1 MSSTQ
6 QLLLGEGAGG
16 GPANYIEDVFSSWIY
31 TGTDA
36 TLAIPNGIDLSTKGG
51 LVWIKNRS
59 TNSSFGGNHQL
70 VDTVRGRTATSG
82 SSMLSTNN
90 ADSSSGTNGYDAST
104 QGFSSFDTTGF
115 TVKSSGGEV
124 YSGAC
129 NTSGVR
135 YTSWTFREQPKF
147 FDIVTYTGNGAA
159 GRQIS
164 HNLGSTP
171 GCIIVKTATGGNGWN
186 VWHKDL
192 GDSNELLLNSTA
204 ASTSFGYFGGAPTS
218 TTFTVDGAVGNGTNT
233 NGQLFVAYIFAN
245 NAGGFGAAGTDNV
258 ITCGS
263 FNTDSIGIATVTLGY
278 EPQWLMFKKTNG
290 PSNWTIKD
298 TMRGSLTA
306 SISGQSAVNLSANTN
321 GDESTNGDVNG
332 VNATAT
338 GFYSN
343 GNEVSGSSTYVYI
356 AIRRGPMKV
365 PTAGTSVYSPIVSSA
380 SDNTKLTTGFP
391 VDLQWAGVRAG
402 DSDNMTVIDRLRST
416 STNTTQS
423 NGRFLETSQTVAENS
438 GSGSSRA
445 NYWDNTG
452 FRMPGAYSGGSMVF
466 WNFGRAPSFFDEVC
480 YTGTGANQTLPHNLG
495 VVPELMITKNR
506 SNSSNWRVYDAFNGP
521 TKRGTL
527 NADTAWDVQSTMW
540 NDTAPTSTVF
550 TVGTS
555 NSASSQTYVIYLF
568 ATAAGVSKV
577 FSYTGNGSSQTIN
590 CGFTGG
596 ARFVLI
602 KRTDDVGDWYVWD
615 SARGI
620 VSGNDPHLS
629 LNTTAAEV
637 TTDDTIDTDSTGFV
651 VNQVS
656 ATNVNVSSATY
667 IGIAIA

>member
-1 MSSTQ
+1 MSSSQ

-16 GPANYIEDVFSSWIY
+16 AAPVYIEDVFSTWLY

-59 TNSSFGGNHQL
+59 TNSSFGGSHQL
-70 VDTVRGRTATSG
+70 VDTVRGLTATSG

-90 ADSSSGTNGYDAST
+90 ADSSSGTNGYSAST

-186 VWHKDL
+186 VWHTAL
-192 GDSNELLLNSTA
+192 GGNDKEILLNSTN

-233 NGQLFVAYIFAN
+233 NGQLFVAYIFAH

-258 ITCGS
+258 ISCGS
-263 FNTDSIGIATVTLGY
+263 MTISGSDTTVTLGY
-278 EPQWLMFKKTNG
+278 EPQWLLVKRT
-290 PSNWTIKD
+290 SNTGNWILWD
-298 TMRGSLTA
+298 VMRGLPVGG
-306 SISGQSAVNLSANTN
+306 SGMGLFPNTSGVEEAAGGANLSA
-321 GDESTNGDVNG
+321 
-332 VNATAT
+332 T
-338 GFYSN
+338 GFTIP
-343 GNEVSGSSTYVYI
+343 SGQLGTGDYIYI

-365 PTAGTSVYSPIVSSA
+365 PTSGTSVFSPLALS
-380 SDNTKLTTGFP
+380 NTTGTKNTTGFP
-391 VDLQWAGVRAG
+391 VDLQINAERNGVH
-402 DSDNMTVIDRLRST
+402 NTFVVDRLRGVITNNTDTASPYLKTNAT
-416 STNTTQS
+416 S
-423 NGRFLETSQTVAENS
+423 AEATDITALT
-438 GSGSSRA
+438 R
-445 NYWDNTG
+445 YWDNTG
-452 FRMPGAYSGGSMVF
+452 FMTASWQNGAGTAY
-466 WNFGRAPSFFDEVC
+466 WNFGRAPGFFDEVC
-480 YTGTGANQTLPHNLG
+480 YMGTGVTTNFTHNLG
-495 VVPELMITKNR
+495 VVPDMIITKKR
-506 SNSSNWRVYDAFNGP
+506 SNTGPWSVYTSATGNTDYLELNTNNAVATNTSYYNSTTPTASVFTLGSS
-521 TKRGTL
+521 
-527 NADTAWDVQSTMW
+527 
-540 NDTAPTSTVF
+540 TSTN
-550 TVGTS
+550 T
-555 NSASSQTYVIYLF
+555 SSQTYVAYLF
-568 ATAAGVSKV
+568 ATCAGVSKV
-577 FSYTGNGSSQTIN
+577 GSYVGTGTTNQID

-596 ARFVLI
+596 ARFVMI
-602 KRTDDVGDWYVWD
+602 KRTDNYNADVGNWYVWD

-620 VSGNDPHLS
+620 VSGNDPYLFINS
-629 LNTTAAEV
+629 TAAEV
-637 TTDDTIDTDSTGFV
+637 TNTDYIDPYSAGFEISSTAPNGI
-651 VNQVS
+651 NQ
-656 ATNVNVSSATY
+656 SSANY
-667 IGIAIA
+667 IFLAIA